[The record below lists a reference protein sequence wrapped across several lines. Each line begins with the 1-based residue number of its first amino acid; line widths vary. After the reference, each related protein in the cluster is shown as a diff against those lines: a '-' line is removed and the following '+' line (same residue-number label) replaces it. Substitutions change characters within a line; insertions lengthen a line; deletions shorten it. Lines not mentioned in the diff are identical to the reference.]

1 MLVVKTGVVKFGPTK
16 ATLVS
21 EASLYHV
28 NTGLVTVVEL
38 ALIVA
43 VPEPQTKVDVDKVR
57 SAAVAASFT
66 LTVITLAV
74 AVELSHL
81 LSPLMVK

>member
-16 ATLVS
+16 AILVN
-21 EASLYHV
+21 EASLYQV
-28 NTGLVTVVEL
+28 NTGRVTVVEL

-43 VPEPQTKVDVDKVR
+43 IPEPQTKAGADKVR

-66 LTVITLAV
+66 VTVITLAL
-74 AVELSHL
+74 AAELSHL
-81 LSPLMVK
+81 LSPFIVK

>member
-1 MLVVKTGVVKFGPTK
+1 MVAVNAGVVKFGPTK

-21 EASLYHV
+21 EASLYQV

-38 ALIVA
+38 AASVA
-43 VPEPQTKVDVDKVR
+43 VPEPQTKVGADKMM

-66 LTVITLAV
+66 FTVITLAV
-74 AVELSHL
+74 AAELSHL
-81 LSPLMVK
+81 LSPFTVK